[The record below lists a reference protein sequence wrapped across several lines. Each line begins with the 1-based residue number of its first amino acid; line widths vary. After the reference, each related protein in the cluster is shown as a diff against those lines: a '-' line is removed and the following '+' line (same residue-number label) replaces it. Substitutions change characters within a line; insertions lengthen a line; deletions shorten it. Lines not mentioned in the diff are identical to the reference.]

1 MARIQKYPSQIS
13 ALIPAEH
20 YERLKTIELAHP
32 VSLADVIREAI
43 EAGLPSVEQRYES
56 LGRMERVPAGE

>member
-20 YERLKTIELAHP
+20 YERLKAIELAHP

-43 EAGLPSVEQRYES
+43 KAGLPSVEAKYAAEQ
-56 LGRMERVPAGE
+56 PQA